1 MIYLFKHEM
10 RCYNSAPALWIF
22 ICKSGAA
29 NLTRT
34 GSFIIFE
41 LNKEELMAVNFC
53 SLSSGSSGNCY
64 YLGNEFHGILI
75 DAGISATAIRKF
87 LKSMDISM
95 QAIMGVLITHN
106 HIDHIR
112 GLEVLTRK
120 NSLPAFTT
128 QKVWNSILVQ
138 EKRITSDCI
147 RQIPLQQKFHLAGFD
162 IEAFPVCHDAPE
174 TIGFHICC
182 GDKKITI
189 ATDLGHIC
197 ETAAPY
203 IKEANLLVIESN
215 YDEQML
221 VNGRYPYFLKKRI
234 QSDNGHLG
242 NHQASV
248 FLADI
253 INDKI
258 SHICLA
264 HLSKNNNTPEKA
276 LQTLQH
282 TFTEKGINLSC
293 EQHISILNRNTPTG
307 MIRLAE

>member
-1 MIYLFKHEM
+1 MKL
-10 RCYNSAPALWIF
+10 
-22 ICKSGAA
+22 
-29 NLTRT
+29 
-34 GSFIIFE
+34 
-41 LNKEELMAVNFC
+41 NFC
-53 SLSSGSSGNCY
+53 SLSSGSNGNCY

-87 LKSMDISM
+87 LKNLDISM
-95 QAIMGVLITHN
+95 QTIMGVLITHN

-128 QKVWNSILVQ
+128 LKIWESILSPQ
-138 EKRITSDCI
+138 KKISRDCI
-147 RQIPLQQKFHLAGFD
+147 REIGLQQKFHLAGFD

-174 TIGFHICC
+174 TIGFHICA

-197 ETAAPY
+197 QTAALY
-203 IKEANLLVIESN
+203 LKEANLLVIESN

-221 VNGRYPYFLKKRI
+221 ENGKYPYYLKARI
-234 QSDNGHLG
+234 KSDNGHLG
-242 NHQASV
+242 NHQTSV

-253 INDKI
+253 INDNL
-258 SHICLA
+258 SNICLA

-276 LQTLQH
+276 LQTLQQ
-282 TFTEKGINLSC
+282 TFSERGINFSGRQRIL
-293 EQHISILNRNTPTG
+293 ILNRNIPTE
-307 MIRLAE
+307 MIRLDD